1 MEEDR
6 QGDLVPRIPHAV
18 SSLIAVHRP
27 DGLFVLSGLEP
38 GLWCVWWHVGS
49 QDWCLGR
56 PILGVVRQVLGRNDP
71 QQGQESIVYHP
82 GVMEVLMGQALG
94 RICEGDVWLNL
105 DVQPLKRW
113 RSVHRPI
120 QWTVQRKKEDQQGSS
135 SA

>member
-56 PILGVVRQVLGRNDP
+56 PILGA
-71 QQGQESIVYHP
+71 
-82 GVMEVLMGQALG
+82 GVN
-94 RICEGDVWLNL
+94 RIPSGCDGGVDGAGIGTNL
-105 DVQPLKRW
+105 
-113 RSVHRPI
+113 
-120 QWTVQRKKEDQQGSS
+120 
-135 SA
+135 